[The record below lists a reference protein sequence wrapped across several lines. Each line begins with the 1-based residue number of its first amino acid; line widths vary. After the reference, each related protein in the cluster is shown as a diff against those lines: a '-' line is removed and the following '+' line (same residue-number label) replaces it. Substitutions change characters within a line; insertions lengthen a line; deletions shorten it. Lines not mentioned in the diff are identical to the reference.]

1 MNAAIETDNLVKRY
15 GDVTAVDGL
24 SLSVASGEI
33 DTVSLLQEKRE
44 ANLAIMAIAP
54 AWE

>member
-33 DTVSLLQEKRE
+33 YAFLLSRMHVTIILSVQ
-44 ANLAIMAIAP
+44 
-54 AWE
+54 